1 MAIKYEID
9 GDIFREINEKFLVAY
24 VNEYLIK
31 ARVLQMDAAGN
42 EVEFFQ
48 LNDGRCFSRIITP
61 HRESAVVREPTL
73 PSTIPQRVTGS

>member
-1 MAIKYEID
+1 MAIKYEVN

-31 ARVLQMDAAGN
+31 DRVFQTDAAGN
-42 EVEFFQ
+42 KVEFFQ

-61 HRESAVVREPTL
+61 HRESAVVRESAP
-73 PSTIPQRVTGS
+73 PATIPQRVTGG